1 MKKKALLF
9 VASFMVAGF
18 MGTSAMA
25 DNVVP
30 GAMIGVDQSVMGVG
44 QTMMDMGAADRAH
57 SASLIAKSGALV
69 ANQGG
74 LSGVN
79 TYFQFG
85 SSQTN
90 QSWKAERTVEE
101 ASVRGLVP
109 GDCQGDNSDDAYRRQ
124 MNQTRDGFM
133 KETLVPNS
141 MCADDHPTL
150 K

>member
-1 MKKKALLF
+1 MKKKALLV
-9 VASFMVAGF
+9 VASFMFAGF
-18 MGTSAMA
+18 LSGSAMA
-25 DNVVP
+25 DEVVP
-30 GAMIGVDQSVMGVG
+30 GATQWQDPSVMGVG
-44 QTMMDMGAADRAH
+44 RTMMDIGAADRAH
-57 SASLIAKSGALV
+57 SANVVAKSGAVV

-74 LSGVN
+74 MSGVN

-101 ASVRGLVP
+101 ASVVGLVV
-109 GDCQGDNSDDAYRRQ
+109 GDCRGDNSDDTYRRQ

-141 MCADDHPTL
+141 MCGDYHPTL